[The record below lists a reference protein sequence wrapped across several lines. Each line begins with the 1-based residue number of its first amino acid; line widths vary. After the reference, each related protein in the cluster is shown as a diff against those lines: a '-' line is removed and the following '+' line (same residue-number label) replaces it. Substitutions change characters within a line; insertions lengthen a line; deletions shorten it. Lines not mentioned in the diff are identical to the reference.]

1 MASAP
6 QTAAPAGAVGR
17 ALCQPLPS
25 PRASATTTTPPS
37 AATFA
42 AVATFWKMRPDATP
56 RRLMPVNITTIAPPS
71 QRVSPPTPM
80 SRPAYSPDT
89 TPIAAVATAYTSPS
103 IHPTTKPAPGPNAS
117 RAYTYLPPALGWRV
131 ASSAKISAPRNAIA
145 PPAAQATKVNQG
157 RPSCWAT
164 SPGVRK
170 IPVPTMMP
178 TTMARPSQKPSD
190 RLSSGIG
197 SNGRVEIRGA
207 LDATQRCRPPPP
219 LRLPPPPLRVIERM
233 NPPPPPPP
241 LRLPPQPELDRGEK
255 LGRDSDIDLG
265 GELNERCG
273 KKSMWFLVSVRG
285 RAWPPFERAP
295 PPRGGA
301 ARSGPRRSE
310 GRSAGRASL
319 LGARRSGGRSAGLT
333 SRGRSS
339 TGGRVMIAGGT
350 VRRVTGLLGSTN
362 GGLDGRVWRNRARNP
377 WRAAGRYQLLE

>member
-6 QTAAPAGAVGR
+6 QTAAPAGAVGS

-42 AVATFWKMRPDATP
+42 AVATFWTQRPEATP
-56 RRLMPVNITTIAPPS
+56 RRLIPVNTTTSAPP
-71 QRVSPPTPM
+71 
-80 SRPAYSPDT
+80 
-89 TPIAAVATAYTSPS
+89 
-103 IHPTTKPAPGPNAS
+103 
-117 RAYTYLPPALGWRV
+117 
-131 ASSAKISAPRNAIA
+131 
-145 PPAAQATKVNQG
+145 
-157 RPSCWAT
+157 
-164 SPGVRK
+164 
-170 IPVPTMMP
+170 IPVPTTMP
-178 TTMARPSQKPSD
+178 TTTARPSQKPSD

-241 LRLPPQPELDRGEK
+241 PRLPPQPELDRGEK

-350 VRRVTGLLGSTN
+350 VRRVTGLLGKTN
-362 GGLDGRVWRNRARNP
+362 GGPDGRVSRNRARNP
-377 WRAAGRYQLLE
+377 WRDDRR